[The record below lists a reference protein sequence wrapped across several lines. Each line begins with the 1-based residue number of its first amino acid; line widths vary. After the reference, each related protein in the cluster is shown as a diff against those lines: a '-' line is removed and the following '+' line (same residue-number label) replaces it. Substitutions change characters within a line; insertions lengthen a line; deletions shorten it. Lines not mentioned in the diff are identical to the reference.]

1 MADLHGYPI
10 FERFPALT
18 ERGVDILSAD
28 RFPRLTAW
36 TSAMQEQDCVR
47 KCWIS
52 PRLHRQFCVGY
63 KSGSEDYDIK
73 MDDETVAVQNSVP
86 S

>member
-10 FERFPALT
+10 FERFPALQYFS
-18 ERGVDILSAD
+18 VNAVPAD
-28 RFPRLTAW
+28 KFPRLTAW
-36 TSAMQEQDCVR
+36 VSAMQRLDCVR

-52 PRLHRQFCVGY
+52 PKLHYHYFVSY
-63 KSGSEDYDIK
+63 MAGSPVFDVEMDEDTI
-73 MDDETVAVQNSVP
+73 AVQNSV